1 MRPSTEKLA
10 RVPANDR
17 LMAMNLLPHWN
28 LRERPF
34 EATWD
39 TRFFHAGP
47 DHEEA
52 LSRLL
57 YLVEETTMNIGL
69 LTGEIGS
76 GKTLTR
82 AVFAG
87 RIDPG
92 RFQVLTLENSGF
104 PLEELL
110 GSLLRRLNPELRVD
124 GEGKLARF
132 ELFEQMVRQVNQRG
146 RHLVLVLDEAQDM
159 RPETVHELRWL
170 TNLNGGGQARLTL
183 ILVGQP
189 ELRTMILD
197 DDAINQRVSLRFHL
211 KPLRADDLEPYLR
224 HRLRTAGHP
233 TGNLFTPSAALEI
246 YRATQGIPREVNRL
260 AKLALEQAWVA
271 EADKVDAPAVTAVV
285 QDLERHLTVTAA

>member
-1 MRPSTEKLA
+1 M
-10 RVPANDR
+10 D
-17 LMAMNLLPHWN
+17 LLRHWN

-57 YLVEETTMNIGL
+57 YLVGETTMNIGL

-87 RIDPG
+87 RIDPA
-92 RFQVLTLENSGF
+92 RFQVLTVENSGF

-110 GSLLRRLNPELRVD
+110 GSVLRRLDPGLTLN
-124 GEGKLARF
+124 GEGKLARC
-132 ELFEQMVRQVNQRG
+132 ELFEQQVRRLNARG

-159 RPETVHELRWL
+159 TPATVHELRWL
-170 TNLNGGGQARLTL
+170 TNINGGGAALVTL
-183 ILVGQP
+183 VLVGQP
-189 ELRTMILD
+189 ELRSMILAD
-197 DDAINQRVSLRFHL
+197 AAINQRVSLRFHL
-211 KPLRADDLEPYLR
+211 KPLRADDLDPYLR

-233 TGNLFTPSAALEI
+233 TGQVFTPAAALEI
-246 YRATQGIPREVNRL
+246 FQATGGIPREVNRL
-260 AKLALEQAWVA
+260 AKLALEHAWVS
-271 EADKVDAPAVTAVV
+271 EAARVEGAAVAAVV
-285 QDLERHLTVTAA
+285 RDLERHLTLNHS

>member
-1 MRPSTEKLA
+1 MEFLQ
-10 RVPANDR
+10 
-17 LMAMNLLPHWN
+17 HWK

-39 TRFFHAGP
+39 TRFFYAGP

-57 YLVEETTMNIGL
+57 YLVSETTMNLGL

-87 RIDPG
+87 RIDTA
-92 RFQVLTLENSGF
+92 RFQVITIENSGF

-110 GSLLRRLNPELRVD
+110 GSILRRLDPQVHLN
-124 GEGKLARF
+124 GEGKLARC
-132 ELFEQMVRQVNQRG
+132 ELFEQHVRKLNARG

-159 RPETVHELRWL
+159 TPETIHELRWL
-170 TNLNGGGQARLTL
+170 TNYNGGGAALLTL

-189 ELRTMILD
+189 ELRAMIVGD
-197 DDAINQRVSLRFHL
+197 AAINQRVSLRFHL
-211 KPLRADDLEPYLR
+211 KPLRADDMEHYLR
-224 HRLRTAGHP
+224 HRLRTSGHA
-233 TGNLFTPSAALEI
+233 TGNLFAPAAALEI
-246 YRATQGIPREVNRL
+246 YNTTRGIPREVNRL
-260 AKLALEQAWVA
+260 AKLALEQAWLTEAPKVEAAAVA
-271 EADKVDAPAVTAVV
+271 AVV
-285 QDLERHLTVTAA
+285 RDLERHQALPS

>member
-1 MRPSTEKLA
+1 MEFLQ
-10 RVPANDR
+10 
-17 LMAMNLLPHWN
+17 HWK

-39 TRFFHAGP
+39 TRFFYAGP

-57 YLVEETTMNIGL
+57 YLVSETTMNLGL

-87 RIDPG
+87 RIDTS
-92 RFQVLTLENSGF
+92 RFQVLTIENSGF

-110 GSLLRRLNPELRVD
+110 GSILRRLDPQVHLN
-124 GEGKLARF
+124 GEGKLARC
-132 ELFEQMVRQVNQRG
+132 ELFEHQVRKLNARG

-159 RPETVHELRWL
+159 RAETIHELRWL
-170 TNLNGGGQARLTL
+170 TNYNGGGAALLTL

-189 ELRTMILD
+189 ELRAMIVGD
-197 DDAINQRVSLRFHL
+197 AAINQRVSLRFHL
-211 KPLRADDLEPYLR
+211 KPLRVDDMEHYLR
-224 HRLRTAGHP
+224 HRLRTSGHA
-233 TGNLFTPSAALEI
+233 TGNLFSPAAAIEI
-246 YRATQGIPREVNRL
+246 YNTTRGIPREVNRL
-260 AKLALEQAWVA
+260 AKLALEQAWVT
-271 EADKVDAPAVTAVV
+271 EAPKVEAAAVTAVV
-285 QDLERHLTVTAA
+285 RDLERHQALPS

>member
-1 MRPSTEKLA
+1 MEFLQ
-10 RVPANDR
+10 
-17 LMAMNLLPHWN
+17 HWK

-39 TRFFHAGP
+39 TRFFYAGP

-57 YLVEETTMNIGL
+57 YLVSETTMNLGL

-87 RIDPG
+87 RIDTA
-92 RFQVLTLENSGF
+92 RFQVITIENSGF

-110 GSLLRRLNPELRVD
+110 GSILRRLDPQVHLN
-124 GEGKLARF
+124 GEGKLARC
-132 ELFEQMVRQVNQRG
+132 ELFEQHVRKLNARG

-159 RPETVHELRWL
+159 TPETIHELRWL
-170 TNLNGGGQARLTL
+170 TNYNGGGAALLTL

-189 ELRTMILD
+189 ELRTMIVGD
-197 DDAINQRVSLRFHL
+197 AAINQRVSLRFHL
-211 KPLRADDLEPYLR
+211 KPLRADDMEHYLR
-224 HRLRTAGHP
+224 HRLRTSGHA
-233 TGNLFTPSAALEI
+233 TGNLFAPAAALEI
-246 YRATQGIPREVNRL
+246 YNTTRGIPREVNRL
-260 AKLALEQAWVA
+260 AKLALEQAWVT
-271 EADKVDAPAVTAVV
+271 EAVKVEAAAVAAVV
-285 QDLERHLTVTAA
+285 RDLERHQALPS